1 MAKLVITVNKSVKEL
16 KEEYK
21 KSFGTEL
28 RVYNGRS
35 EADETS
41 TLSELG
47 VTNEGTVE
55 CRGSLT
61 VGSFVSKLYREY
73 GLKVK
78 VFTPDNWVSVL
89 AGISLAKAAGLKK
102 QISHCEMESYISYK
116 KRDYVDDRGKKSVI
130 VGDYVLEVKQS
141 GHVDVV
147 RIPRNAKGTM
157 TVIAK
162 DLGFKV
168 EEKWN
173 TQDLGRHLIKE
184 FGDGA
189 TAVFGDITINKLKNG
204 KIEIV
209 EIPHNT
215 KEALRDIS
223 QQIGFKY
230 DPSWITQTFGKK
242 LLDYLID
249 NKEKAEKILKAPNLK
264 KETKSAEPVAS
275 VEACDTNNLEVFREN
290 GKYGFKDENGKVVIS
305 CQYDY
310 ALSDKNGFYK
320 VKIADKWG
328 YIDSTGKVIVP
339 IEYDKVI
346 YVSDGNYI
354 IANQGDWR
362 NPKIGVL
369 SSEGKVILPFEYD
382 DYNDRWL
389 EDKYVLRKAGGIC
402 ILGNGG
408 VIEKEL
414 PYDYYEQ
421 FNDTT
426 GLSLVR
432 RDGKWGYV
440 NKELDEVIPC
450 ENQYYVLC
458 VMCNPYFSESMP
470 MDADT
475 LKDNLEFLKSEYEED
490 LVVYEESEEEE
501 CGLSEA
507 EELSKANIGY
517 ALAIWRR
524 NLFEQ
529 YASEYHSYIDDV
541 EEIAL
546 TPIAG
551 EDWWDEYRC
560 AEHDDDETFFPD
572 EADIEYSDYPVQKD
586 CITTVYKRATSAC
599 GLFYRLIIKDVDEFE
614 PSKLKVRNPGEGS
627 DNWYAPDVFYDDI
640 PQQYLGDG
648 FGDNEFEYSTARL
661 FWDGEEIDLPE
672 EKGSGYDYEDDE
684 NW

>member
-1 MAKLVITVNKSVKEL
+1 MAKIVITVNKTVKEL

-35 EADETS
+35 EADETA

-61 VGSFVSKLYREY
+61 VGAFVSKLHKEY

-78 VFTPDNWVSVL
+78 VFTPDNWVSVM

-102 QISHCEMESYISYK
+102 QISHREMESYISYK
-116 KRDYVDDRGKKSVI
+116 RHDYVDDKGIKSVI
-130 VGDYVLEVKQS
+130 AGDYILEVKQS
-141 GHVDVV
+141 GHVVVV

-157 TVIAK
+157 TAIAK

-184 FGDGA
+184 FGDGT
-189 TAVFGDITINKLKNG
+189 TAVFGDVTITKLKDG

-209 EIPHNT
+209 EMPHNT

-223 QQIGFKY
+223 QQIGFEY
-230 DPSWITQTFGKK
+230 NPSWITQTFGKK

-275 VEACDTNNLEVFREN
+275 VEACKTNNLEVFKEN
-290 GKYGFKDENGKVVIS
+290 GKYGFKDENGKDVIP

-310 ALSDKNGFYK
+310 ALSDENGFYK
-320 VKIADKWG
+320 VEVADKWG
-328 YIDSTGKVIVP
+328 YIDSTGKVVVP
-339 IEYDKVI
+339 IEYQNVE
-346 YVSDGNYI
+346 YVSDGNYF
-354 IANQGDWR
+354 IANRGNWS
-362 NPKIGVL
+362 NKEIGVL
-369 SSEGKVILPFEYD
+369 SSEGKVVLPFEYD
-382 DYNDRWL
+382 DYSGDWL
-389 EDKYVLRKAGGIC
+389 EGKYVLQKSGGIY

-414 PYDYYEQ
+414 PYDYYEE
-421 FNDTT
+421 FDDTT

-440 NKELDEVIPC
+440 NKELKEVVPC
-450 ENQYYVLC
+450 ENQYFVLR
-458 VMCNPYFSESMP
+458 VTCNPYLSESMP

-475 LKDNLEFLKSEYEED
+475 LKDTLESLKEEYGEELEED
-490 LVVYEESEEEE
+490 DE
-501 CGLSEA
+501 CGLCEA
-507 EELSKANIGY
+507 EELNKANIGY
-517 ALAIWRR
+517 ALAIFKRR
-524 NLFEQ
+524 LFE
-529 YASEYHSYIDDV
+529 AHGSEYHSYIGDV

-546 TPIAG
+546 TPVAG
-551 EDWWDEYRC
+551 EDWWDEYRRNV
-560 AEHDDDETFFPD
+560 HDDEETFFPD
-572 EADIEYSDYPVQKD
+572 VVDIEYTGYSVQKD
-586 CITTVYKRATSAC
+586 CITTIYQRTTCAC
-599 GLFYRLIIKDVDEFE
+599 GLFYRLIIKDVDAFE

-648 FGDNEFEYSTARL
+648 FGDYEFEYSTARL
-661 FWDGEEIDLPE
+661 FWDGEEIDLSE
-672 EKGSGYDYEDDE
+672 ERCSDYEDDE